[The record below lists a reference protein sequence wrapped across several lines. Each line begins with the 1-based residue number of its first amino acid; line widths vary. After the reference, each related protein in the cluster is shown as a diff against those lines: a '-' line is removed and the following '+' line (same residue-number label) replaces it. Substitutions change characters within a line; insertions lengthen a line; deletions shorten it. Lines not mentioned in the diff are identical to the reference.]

1 MRRAAASRIWSRVA
15 APFRL
20 FVAVIIPDAPTVVI
34 DVPTSRYRLLQPP
47 PSLSIDRRFIPF
59 LPSSYDNTRRGFSLY
74 PLRGKGDQL
83 QEIRGQV
90 EQLGAAGFPAKQ
102 GLHAL
107 AERRV
112 RELADHGRDLPL
124 GLRADALIWQPRGDR
139 IRGHDGSGVEVYLV
153 VEIEAVDVVVH
164 GMKQVEPTSG
174 QH

>member
-1 MRRAAASRIWSRVA
+1 MYRLVGTDYCSPRPPCQSTDVLYLSCPLVTTTPGEASRYIRSNR
-15 APFRL
+15 
-20 FVAVIIPDAPTVVI
+20 
-34 DVPTSRYRLLQPP
+34 
-47 PSLSIDRRFIPF
+47 
-59 LPSSYDNTRRGFSLY
+59 
-74 PLRGKGDQL
+74 LRGKGDQL
-83 QEIRGQV
+83 QEIRCQV

-112 RELADHGRDLPL
+112 RGLADHGRDLPL

-164 GMKQVEPTSG
+164 GMKQVEPASG
-174 QH
+174 QHQA